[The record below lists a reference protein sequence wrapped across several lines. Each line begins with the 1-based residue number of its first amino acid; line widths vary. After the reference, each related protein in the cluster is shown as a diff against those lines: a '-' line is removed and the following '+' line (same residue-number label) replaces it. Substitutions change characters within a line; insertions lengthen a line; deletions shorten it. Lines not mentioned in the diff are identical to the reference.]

1 MLGELTAS
9 TYLLLEISDI
19 HPQDHGKILKQFF
32 FQKNHSKDGTA
43 FIFKIILI
51 QQAGYYY
58 FYLTYGETEAQELNN
73 LPNIISTIA
82 RTKLGLQTFRVVL
95 QLLDQ
100 TEFPNTDE
108 SF

>member
-51 QQAGYYY
+51 Q
-58 FYLTYGETEAQELNN
+58 
-73 LPNIISTIA
+73 
-82 RTKLGLQTFRVVL
+82 
-95 QLLDQ
+95 
-100 TEFPNTDE
+100 
-108 SF
+108 